1 MTLNSNE
8 EKKCTAERKAGKGGG
23 GEGGRKKAC
32 NSLKKVHTVL

>member
-23 GEGGRKKAC
+23 SGEEKMLVIR
-32 NSLKKVHTVL
+32 